1 EVFWMRDPAM
11 DEECKRRYEQLLPRL
26 FDYVDFYAKERGKEL
41 ALIEYDTGKEVT
53 WKDFATRSKAFA
65 AKLLSI
71 GLKKGDVIA
80 TSLPLLKEHI
90 YLMYACYRIGIVI
103 APLDLRLKTHEIGR
117 CFQKIQPKAYFFL
130 GKTPVADFRPMIAEV
145 MNEHKDIC
153 QYWVQFQKEEDLIM
167 EGAIGITE
175 FVKGIKGTYIKALI
189 TGKVNKA
196 QKQVNKRDPA
206 LIIFTTGSTGLPKP
220 ALLCHENI
228 LVQNIGLAVGFG
240 LTSDDIM
247 CVNLP
252 PSHVGCVT
260 EQLATPIYMG
270 GLSVILHIFDA
281 EKTLDAVQ
289 KYKVTILGQ
298 IPALFS
304 MQWRLRNYAEYD
316 LSTIKFVIYAGQAVT
331 RPFLERLSKM
341 APKFGTGFG
350 LTESAGFLT
359 YSPLDGTVDDILASI
374 GHDMPISPI
383 SIRDIMKAD
392 GSVGDEKKP
401 GEEGEICFSGPQVFL
416 GYLGDEESTKKT
428 ISTEGF
434 CYTGDLGCYDETGLH
449 FAGRAKLI
457 IKPKGYNVFPTEVED
472 FIEQR
477 LKGKVGTVAC
487 VGIPHEVFTEGIM
500 AFVEKDK
507 DTDLTVEELNEVVK
521 DLAAYKRPS
530 HFEILESGQLPLNR
544 VGKTDY
550 MELKKIGNEIA
561 KKLRDEGGWDA

>member
-1 EVFWMRDPAM
+1 MRDPAM
-11 DEECKRRYEQLLPRL
+11 DDECKRRYEQLLPRL

-41 ALIEYDTGKEVT
+41 ALIEYDTGEEVT
-53 WKDFATRSKAFA
+53 WKDFATKSKAFS

-90 YLMYACYRIGIVI
+90 YLMYACYRIGVII
-103 APLDLRLKTHEIGR
+103 APLDLRLKTHEIDR
-117 CFQKIQPKAYFFL
+117 CFQKIRPKVYFFL
-130 GKTPVADFRPMIAEV
+130 GKTPIVDFRPIVAEI
-145 MNEHKDIC
+145 MKNHKSIC

-167 EGAIGITE
+167 EGAIGITN

-189 TGKVNKA
+189 AGKVKKA
-196 QKQVNKRDPA
+196 QKNVNKRDPA

-240 LTSDDIM
+240 LTNDDIM

-270 GLSVILHIFDA
+270 GTSVILHIFDA

-304 MQWRLRNYAEYD
+304 MQWRLPNYNEYD

-331 RPFLERLSKM
+331 RPFLEKLSEM
-341 APKFGTGFG
+341 APAFGTGFG

-359 YSPLDGTVDDILASI
+359 YSPLDGTVEDILASI
-374 GHDMPISPI
+374 GYDMPISPI
-383 SIRDIMKAD
+383 SIRDIMRAD
-392 GSVGDEKKP
+392 GSAGDEKKP
-401 GEEGEICFSGPQVFL
+401 GEEGEICFSGPQIFL
-416 GYLGDEESTKKT
+416 GYLDDEESTRKT
-428 ISTEGF
+428 VSTDGH
-434 CYTGDLGCYDETGLH
+434 CYTGDLGSYDEIGLH

-487 VGIPHEVFTEGIM
+487 VGVPHEIFTEGIM

-507 DTDLTVEELNEVVK
+507 DSDLSVEELDAVVK

-530 HFEILESGQLPLNR
+530 HFEILESGQIPLNR

-550 MELKKIGNEIA
+550 LALKQKSKEIA
-561 KKLRDEGGWDA
+561 EDLRTEGGWDA